1 MPDLSVAIVAGLHA
15 DARRATV
22 ARLLTDVPG
31 SVVLHHDLATAAA
44 GTVVRTIRDAT
55 GIVSAGE
62 TPLVNDCA
70 CCALREDLVPELRR
84 IAGAGQVRLAIVEL
98 WDSVEPKAMAEV
110 ITSGGLTV
118 TGVITAVDPALLLPY
133 LANGDD
139 LAETGLAAAA
149 TDQRTVADT
158 FARQLEYAPTLAV
171 LDSAET
177 DDEDRELLAQLHPTA
192 RQIRLS
198 QDDLATATGGGREA
212 PPNSDRLPQ
221 GDDSADS
228 ARPGYSDWADFLDLP
243 HGNAPGSA
251 GPAHSEPTGAA
262 RPAPA
267 EWAGSHQLPHADPA
281 DAARPLR
288 SDSAA
293 SHELPQGDP
302 PGSARPATG
311 EPAGSRELRQ
321 GDPAGS
327 ARPATGESAGPRQL
341 PDGEP
346 AGSRELPQGDP
357 AASAPPAPG
366 ESTDDHLQFPHG
378 NAPGSV
384 LPSPS
389 PSPPP
394 GDPAGFAAPPYS
406 DPVGQPPPPYG
417 DPLGQLPLPYSD
429 PLGQLPPPLTPLA
442 SAALSGFDVEAAAAA
457 QHPACALLPVEADA
471 YGVGT
476 FVWHRC
482 RPFHPERLYAAL
494 EDLTCAAAR
503 SRGRFWLA
511 DRPDSLIH
519 WDAAGGALCVESAGP
534 WLASLPDAAWELVPP
549 VRRAA
554 AALDWHPEHGD
565 CCQHLVFTSPGLDR
579 EGLERLLESC
589 LLTDTEYAAG
599 RAAWKRL
606 PSAFDAF
613 LEI

>member
-22 ARLLTDVPG
+22 AQLLHDVPG

-44 GTVVRTIRDAT
+44 GTVIRTIRDAT
-55 GIVSAGE
+55 GILDAGE
-62 TPLVNDCA
+62 APLVNDCA

-84 IAGAGQVRLAIVEL
+84 LAATGQVRLAIVEL

-118 TGVITAVDPALLLPY
+118 TGVITAVDPALLLPC
-133 LANGDD
+133 LGNGDD
-139 LAETGLAAAA
+139 LADAGLAAAA

-158 FARQLEYAPTLAV
+158 FARQLEYAPALAV
-171 LDSAET
+171 LDSEEAY
-177 DDEDRELLAQLHPTA
+177 DEDRELLGQLHPTA
-192 RQIRLS
+192 LQIPLGGG
-198 QDDLATATGGGREA
+198 DLAA
-212 PPNSDRLPQ
+212 PARGEY
-221 GDDSADS
+221 GDAGSAWPV
-228 ARPGYSDWADFLDLP
+228 PGDLP
-243 HGNAPGSA
+243 DPAWPVPGDPADPA
-251 GPAHSEPTGAA
+251 GPAHGDL
-262 RPAPA
+262 
-267 EWAGSHQLPHADPA
+267 AGSAWPVPGV
-281 DAARPLR
+281 
-288 SDSAA
+288 SA
-293 SHELPQGDP
+293 
-302 PGSARPATG
+302 GSARPAHGVSAGSAWPVPGVSAGSARPAHGDLTD
-311 EPAGSRELRQ
+311 PAGPAPGDSAGSAGPVP

-327 ARPATGESAGPRQL
+327 AWPA
-341 PDGEP
+341 
-346 AGSRELPQGDP
+346 
-357 AASAPPAPG
+357 
-366 ESTDDHLQFPHG
+366 H
-378 NAPGSV
+378 
-384 LPSPS
+384 
-389 PSPPP
+389 
-394 GDPAGFAAPPYS
+394 GDPAGSAPPPRS
-406 DPVGQPPPPYG
+406 E
-417 DPLGQLPLPYSD
+417 
-429 PLGQLPPPLTPLA
+429 LA
-442 SAALSGFDVEAAAAA
+442 AAALAGFDVEAAAAA

-471 YGVGT
+471 YGVST

-511 DRPDSLIH
+511 DKPDALLH
-519 WDAAGGALCVESAGP
+519 WDAAGGALCVEGAGP

-565 CCQHLVFTSPGLDR
+565 RCQHLVFTSPGLDR
-579 EGLERLLESC
+579 DGLERLLDHC

-606 PSAFDAF
+606 PPAFDAL